1 LGAATP
7 PGWLAGHGEAEED
20 VMSGRMLGGRYE
32 LGASLGAGGMATVWQ
47 ATDRLLGRQVAV
59 KVLREQ
65 YAADPSFLARFQR
78 EARHAASVSDPRLV
92 TVFDSGVDPG
102 APYIVMELVSGHTLR
117 HVLDQAGA
125 LAAGQALSIAAEMCA
140 ALEAAHAAGLIHRD
154 IKPANVLLTG
164 SGQVKILDF
173 GIARMAHSA
182 GLTQTGTLIGT
193 AQYLSPEQGAG
204 QSVGPA
210 ADLYAVGC
218 VLYEM
223 LTGAPPFTADSPA
236 GLVYRHV
243 HDQPAPPSA
252 RRPGLPQ
259 PVDDVVLRLLAK
271 NPSERPASA
280 AAARAGLLAAISPGP
295 AAPPGGQATTPEGRA
310 LTRTLPVTAPPGR
323 PPRTWRQLLIPAAA
337 AAAGA
342 AVALLAVTL
351 TSHPAPVAA
360 GPPTPTPSAAAHH
373 TPAAKPKASPTPSQ
387 KPKRHT
393 AAVASPSTPSVPAMA
408 AAAGAL
414 VRDLDAG
421 VQAGHVTT
429 QVGQNMFGHLQPL
442 LFNPGGQQPQ
452 QAAQQDQQQY
462 QQIVQA
468 FDQGTSQGQITGTTI
483 TTLRNDLNELARA
496 LPAGAA

>member
-1 LGAATP
+1 
-7 PGWLAGHGEAEED
+7 
-20 VMSGRMLGGRYE
+20 MSGRILGGRYE

-78 EARHAASVSDPRLV
+78 EAWHAASVSDPRLV
-92 TVFDSGVDPG
+92 TVFDSGIDPG
-102 APYIVMELVSGHTLR
+102 APYIVMELVSGQTLR
-117 HVLDQAGA
+117 HVLDQARA
-125 LAAGQALSIAAEMCA
+125 LPAGQALSIAAEICA
-140 ALEAAHAAGLIHRD
+140 ALEVAHAAGLVHRD
-154 IKPANVLLTG
+154 IKPANVLLTS

-193 AQYLSPEQGAG
+193 AEYLSPEQAAG

-236 GLVYRHV
+236 GLAYRHV
-243 HDQPAPPSA
+243 HDQPAPPSV

-259 PVDDVVLRLLAK
+259 PVDELVLRLLAK
-271 NPSERPASA
+271 NPAERPASA

-295 AAPPGGQATTPEGRA
+295 DAAPGGQATTPDGRA

-323 PPRTWRQLLIPAAA
+323 PPRTWGQLLIPAAA

-342 AVALLAVTL
+342 AAALLAVTL
-351 TSHPAPVAA
+351 TSHPAQGAA
-360 GPPTPTPSAAAHH
+360 GPAASTPATTAPRS
-373 TPAAKPKASPTPSQ
+373 PAAKPKTSPKPSR
-387 KPKRHT
+387 KPQHHTTRPSAPAAPPMAT
-393 AAVASPSTPSVPAMA
+393 AAGT
-408 AAAGAL
+408 L
-414 VRDLDAG
+414 VRDIEAG
-421 VQAGHVTT
+421 VQAGNLTP
-429 QVGQNMFGHLQPL
+429 QAGQDLYGHLQPL
-442 LFNPGGQQPQ
+442 LFNPGSQQP
-452 QAAQQDQQQY
+452 QQDQQQY
-462 QQIVQA
+462 QQLDQA
-468 FDQGTSQGQITGTTI
+468 LSQDIAHGQITGTPAI
-483 TTLRNDLNELARA
+483 TTLHNDLTELART
-496 LPAGAA
+496 LPAG